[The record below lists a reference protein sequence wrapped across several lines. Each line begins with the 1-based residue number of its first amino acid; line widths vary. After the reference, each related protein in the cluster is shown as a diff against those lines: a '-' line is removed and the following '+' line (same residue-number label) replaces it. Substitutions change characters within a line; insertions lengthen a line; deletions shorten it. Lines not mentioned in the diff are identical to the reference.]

1 MNIYELSVLSGAW
14 TGTPLPVTSNHPTPP
29 TPHAVFFLPGS

>member
-14 TGTPLPVTSNHPTPP
+14 TGTPLPVTSNPPTPP
-29 TPHAVFFLPGS
+29 PHAVFFLPGS